1 MRVACSKAILVAASL
16 GWTVTLFSQTAL
28 YSLPAPLEDNN
39 VTSNA
44 NTAYGIRFTVSGAT
58 YANGIDVLSLG
69 SFDFVFNGTSAS
81 LNGLGFVAD
90 QSVKLWADNGTLLA
104 SVVIPAASSAN
115 NDFVY
120 AAITPVHLAPGT
132 YVITTYSSTPGAYR
146 DGRLIY
152 QDYVLASG
160 ISWDGIRD
168 SGETGDVFPT
178 FDPNLVGVI
187 TNGANLTFTATA
199 IPEPATFVLFAGLG
213 GLGLA
218 GFLRRARL
226 RIHVNP
232 GVALH
237 HQRKA

>member
-1 MRVACSKAILVAASL
+1 MRVAFSKAVLVAASL
-16 GWTVTLFSQTAL
+16 GWSVPLFSQTAL
-28 YSLPAPLEDNN
+28 YTLPAPLEDNN
-39 VTSNA
+39 VTSNT

-115 NDFVY
+115 NDFIY

-168 SGETGDVFPT
+168 SGETGDVFPI
-178 FDPNLVGVI
+178 FDPNLAGVI

-199 IPEPATFVLFAGLG
+199 IPEPALFALWAGLG
-213 GLGLA
+213 GFALLGVHRLA
-218 GFLRRARL
+218 RM
-226 RIHVNP
+226 RIAANHATAN
-232 GVALH
+232 
-237 HQRKA
+237 

>member
-1 MRVACSKAILVAASL
+1 MRAAFPKAILVAVSL
-16 GWTVTLFSQTAL
+16 GCSVPLFSQTAL
-28 YSLPAPLEDNN
+28 YTLPAPLEDNN
-39 VTSNA
+39 VTSNT

-69 SFDFVFNGTSAS
+69 SFDFVFNGTSTS

-120 AAITPVHLAPGT
+120 AAIAPVHLAPGT

-152 QDYVLASG
+152 QDYVLAGG

-199 IPEPATFVLFAGLG
+199 IPEPARFAWWAGWG
-213 GLGLA
+213 GFALLA
-218 GFLRRARL
+218 GCRLVRRRL
-226 RIHVNP
+226 AVNR
-232 GVALH
+232 A
-237 HQRKA
+237 